1 MDNNPN
7 GKQWQEKRCSSCDI
21 LLDEKNTCTNMSC
34 ENCPDYSKFSIIDEN
49 GSFWMIDESLETGK
63 IQMEHLVK
71 NFTNHYFFLCD
82 VNDNVIDEGGNEDK
96 L

>member
-1 MDNNPN
+1 
-7 GKQWQEKRCSSCDI
+7 
-21 LLDEKNTCTNMSC
+21 
-34 ENCPDYSKFSIIDEN
+34 
-49 GSFWMIDESLETGK
+49 MIDESLETGK